1 MLPEQFSERM
11 KNMLGEE
18 YEEFENSYAREK
30 MQALRFNPL
39 KGEKELDFSQS
50 YMLYE
55 VQDDGEGNPVV
66 LYIENDYEYAVAA
79 QYFSRQLPKK

>member
-39 KGEKELDFSQS
+39 KGEKEAFLKKVPFSLQPVS
-50 YMLYE
+50 WSENGYYYE
-55 VQDDGEGNPVV
+55 KEDTP
-66 LYIENDYEYAVAA
+66 LRAIRYRRAYCKA
-79 QYFSRQLPKK
+79 F